1 MFTEEI
7 VIEPGRSERKYFRD
21 LWRFRELFY
30 ILAWR
35 DIVVRY
41 KQTAIGVTW
50 ALLKPAL
57 TMLVFVGFRKI
68 TGKTFAGIPDPIFV
82 LAALLPW
89 MFFSTALA
97 EAANSLV
104 GNANLISKVYFP
116 RMIVPAGAVV
126 TSLVD
131 FLITLALLAVVL
143 LRYQFLPGWQV
154 VLLVPLVLL
163 TFALSV
169 GTGLLLASLNVKYRD
184 FRYIVPFIVQFG
196 VFLSPICI
204 SAADVPTRWRFVYS
218 LNPMTGIMDAFRWAI
233 CRGATPL
240 DYTALLISAGMTLG
254 FLMLGIWYF
263 RRTEKGFADMI

>member
-1 MFTEEI
+1 METILEH
-7 VIEPGRSERKYFRD
+7 GRSERNYWRD

-35 DIVVRY
+35 DLTVRY
-41 KQTAIGVTW
+41 KQTAIGVAW
-50 ALLKPAL
+50 ALLKPGL
-57 TMLVFVGFRKI
+57 TMLVFVAFRKMMKMPS
-68 TGKTFAGIPDPIFV
+68 GGIPDPIFV

-116 RMIVPAGAVV
+116 RIIIPAGAVV

-143 LRYQFLPGWQV
+143 LRYQFLPGWQIIMV
-154 VLLVPLVLL
+154 VPLVLL

-169 GTGLLLASLNVKYRD
+169 GTGLFLASLNVKYRD

-196 VFLSPICI
+196 LFVSPIAI
-204 SAADVPTRWRFVYS
+204 SAADVPERWRFLYS
-218 LNPMTGIMDAFRWAI
+218 LNPMVGIIDTFRWAI
-233 CRGATPL
+233 CRGTPPL
-240 DYTALLISAGMTLG
+240 DIPALAMSAVITVV
-254 FLMLGIWYF
+254 FLMVGILVF
-263 RRTEKGFADMI
+263 RRTEKTFADVI